1 MSENPSTAQ
10 ARAFRKSMT
19 DAERKLWYLL
29 RNRRLAG
36 YKFIRQFPAGPYFAD
51 FCCRER
57 MLVVEA
63 DGSQHAETTHDR
75 VRDEFLLQQGYRV
88 LRFWNHDILND
99 LDMIRET
106 IIAALEDR
114 LEPYE
119 RYKK

>member
-1 MSENPSTAQ
+1 
-10 ARAFRKSMT
+10 
-19 DAERKLWYLL
+19 
-29 RNRRLAG
+29 
-36 YKFIRQFPAGPYFAD
+36 
-51 FCCRER
+51 